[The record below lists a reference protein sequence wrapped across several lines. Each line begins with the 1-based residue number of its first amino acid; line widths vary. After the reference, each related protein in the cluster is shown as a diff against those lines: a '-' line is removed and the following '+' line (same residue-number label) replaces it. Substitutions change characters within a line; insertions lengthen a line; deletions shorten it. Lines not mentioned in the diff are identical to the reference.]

1 MDEVLPSAMVHRYL
15 GEFEVE
21 RMFEVG
27 NCGGLREWG
36 ATQEIRRLL
45 YGWDNKRSRCRAETG
60 MRRPGPT
67 KFVDP
72 KPSSIVAYQ
81 IDLLPT
87 YWAAT
92 ANSASEGF
100 IGVWRPFPTGHPVA
114 VNRRAHS
121 FDMSKNDVLP
131 AFQAGFHH

>member
-45 YGWDNKRSRCRAETG
+45 YGWDNKEIPLSRRNRDAAARANQVRSTQNLPPLWR
-60 MRRPGPT
+60 T
-67 KFVDP
+67 K
-72 KPSSIVAYQ
+72 
-81 IDLLPT
+81 
-87 YWAAT
+87 
-92 ANSASEGF
+92 
-100 IGVWRPFPTGHPVA
+100 
-114 VNRRAHS
+114 
-121 FDMSKNDVLP
+121 
-131 AFQAGFHH
+131 